1 MCFRVS
7 KILKCSAGLYV
18 RNRQKRH
25 IVKQFDKEITM
36 ELISKKLFDKPQ
48 RKIKIMQFGEGNF
61 LRAFVE
67 WIIQDLNDKG
77 AISSD
82 VVLVQPMPFG
92 RVKELAE
99 QDGLYT
105 LRLEGIDGG
114 KKVKNSQVIN
124 VVGDCVNPFAE
135 YEKFLAYG
143 ESEDLEVII
152 SNTTEAGIAV
162 DPTDTDFSV
171 CPKSYP
177 GKLLALLKRRYDK
190 FKGAKDKGLAII
202 PCELIDNNG
211 DELYRCLTEL
221 AKINKM
227 DRKFIDWMQNCN
239 HFTSTLVD
247 RIVPGYPRNE
257 IEEIQ
262 KETGYIDNNV
272 VKGEIFHLWVLKK
285 EAHVQKVLPAD
296 STGLNV
302 IFADD
307 IKPYKQR
314 KVKILN
320 GSHTAMVPVAYLC
333 GIDTVGEA
341 VNDPVIGKF
350 VREFVFEEVN
360 PTIDLPQDQMTAF
373 ANSVIERYQN
383 PFIRH
388 ELMSIALNSTTKF
401 KTRLLPTLLDY
412 VKIKGELPKRL
423 VFAFAALVTFHK
435 GKRGDEN
442 IKLADDPQYLAKW
455 KELWDGFDGDYNK
468 LAKEVLGW
476 VEAWDM
482 DMNTI
487 HPDLCSKVATYLYA
501 MNTKGMSAA
510 LECFIGGCDGSC
522 KR

>member
-1 MCFRVS
+1 
-7 KILKCSAGLYV
+7 
-18 RNRQKRH
+18 
-25 IVKQFDKEITM
+25 M
-36 ELISKKLFDKPQ
+36 ELLSKKIYNKPE

-77 AISSD
+77 AINAG
-82 VVLVQPMPFG
+82 VAVVQPMPFG
-92 RVKELAE
+92 RVKELSE

-105 LRLEGIDGG
+105 LRLEGIDNG
-114 KKVKNSQVIN
+114 KNVKQSRVID
-124 VVGDCVNPFAE
+124 VIGDCINPFTE

-143 ESEDLEVII
+143 ESEDLEVVI

-171 CPKSYP
+171 CPKSFP

-190 FKGAKDKGLAII
+190 FGGDPKKGLSII
-202 PCELIDNNG
+202 PCELIDDNG

-227 DRKFIDWMQNCN
+227 DEKFVKWMQTAN

-247 RIVPGYPRNE
+247 RIVPGYPKNE
-257 IEEIQ
+257 IPEIQ

-285 EAHVQKVLPAD
+285 EAHIQKVFPAD
-296 STGLNV
+296 KTGLNV

-307 IKPYKQR
+307 IHPYKQR

-341 VNDPVIGKF
+341 VNDPVIGKY
-350 VREFVFEEVN
+350 VRDFVFNEVN
-360 PTIDLPQDQMTAF
+360 PTINLPAEQMTAF

-383 PFIRH
+383 PYIRH

-401 KTRLLPTLLDY
+401 RTRLLPTLNDY
-412 VKIKGELPKRL
+412 VKIKGSLPNHIL
-423 VFAFAALVTFHK
+423 FSLAALTVFYK
-435 GKRGDEN
+435 GKRGNEDIALN
-442 IKLADDPQYLAKW
+442 DDPAYLSEWKRLWDNCGGDFYELAK
-455 KELWDGFDGDYNK
+455 G
-468 LAKEVLGW
+468 VLGW
-476 VEAWDM
+476 KGAWGEDL
-482 DMNTI
+482 NAL
-487 HPDLCSKVATYLYA
+487 HPEITATVAKYLKA
-501 MNTKGMSAA
+501 ISAQGMRKAA
-510 LECFIGGCDGSC
+510 EEFVNG
-522 KR
+522 

>member
-1 MCFRVS
+1 
-7 KILKCSAGLYV
+7 
-18 RNRQKRH
+18 
-25 IVKQFDKEITM
+25 M
-36 ELISKKLFDKPQ
+36 ELLSKKLYNKPE

-77 AISSD
+77 AINAG
-82 VVLVQPMPFG
+82 VAVVQPMPFG
-92 RVKELAE
+92 RVKELGE

-114 KKVKNSQVIN
+114 EKVKKSRVID
-124 VVGDCVNPFAE
+124 VIDDCINPFAD
-135 YEKFLAYG
+135 YEKYLKYG
-143 ESEDLEVII
+143 ESEDLQVII

-171 CPKSYP
+171 CPKSFP
-177 GKLLALLKRRYDK
+177 GKLLALLKRRYDH
-190 FKGAKDKGLAII
+190 FKGDKNKGLAIV

-211 DELYRCLTEL
+211 DELYRCLVEL
-221 AKINKM
+221 AQINKM
-227 DRKFIDWMQNCN
+227 DKKFIEWVKTAN

-247 RIVPGYPRNE
+247 RIVPGYPKNE

-285 EAHVQKVLPAD
+285 EPVVQKYLPAD

-320 GSHTAMVPVAYLC
+320 GSHTALVPVAYLA

-341 VNDPVIGKF
+341 MNDNTISKY
-350 VREFVFEEVN
+350 VRDFVFDEVN
-360 PTIDLPQDQMTAF
+360 PTINLPADQMTAF
-373 ANSVIERYQN
+373 ANSVIERYRN

-401 KTRLLPTLLDY
+401 KTRLLPTLTDY
-412 VKIKGELPKRL
+412 VKLKGKLPQHL
-423 VFAFAALVTFHK
+423 LFSFAAIIAFHK
-435 GKRGDEN
+435 GKRGSED
-442 IKLADDPQYLAKW
+442 IKLADDPEYLAKW
-455 KELWDGFDGDYNK
+455 KSLWDGFNGDYLK
-468 LAKEVLGW
+468 LAKDTLAW
-476 VEAWDM
+476 KEAWDM

-487 HPDLCSKVATYLYA
+487 HPDIAKTVAAYLESIQ
-501 MNTKGMSAA
+501 TKGMRKAV
-510 LECFIGGCDGSC
+510 EEFVND
-522 KR
+522 

>member
-18 RNRQKRH
+18 RNRQRRH

-435 GKRGDEN
+435 GKRGDED

-501 MNTKGMSAA
+501 MNTKGMRAA
-510 LECFIGGCDGSC
+510 LECFTGGCDGSC

>member
-1 MCFRVS
+1 
-7 KILKCSAGLYV
+7 
-18 RNRQKRH
+18 
-25 IVKQFDKEITM
+25 M
-36 ELISKKLFDKPQ
+36 ELISKKIVNKPE
-48 RKIKIMQFGEGNF
+48 RKVKIMQFGEGNF

-67 WIIQDLNDKG
+67 WIIQNLNDKG
-77 AISSD
+77 AIDAD
-82 VVLVQPMPFG
+82 VAVVQPMPFG
-92 RVKELAE
+92 RVKDLAA

-114 KKVKNSQVIN
+114 KIVKSSRVID
-124 VVGDCVNPFAE
+124 VIGDCIDPFTE
-135 YEKFLAYG
+135 YEKFLKYG
-143 ESEDLEVII
+143 ESEDLQVII

-177 GKLLALLKRRYDK
+177 GKLLALLKRRYDH
-190 FKGAKDKGLAII
+190 FGGDPSKGLAII

-221 AKINKM
+221 AKINNM
-227 DRKFIDWMQNCN
+227 DEKFIEWVQKAN
-239 HFTSTLVD
+239 HYTSTLVD
-247 RIVPGYPRNE
+247 RIVPGYPKNE
-257 IEEIQ
+257 IEEIR

-285 EAHVQKVLPAD
+285 EPFVQKVLPAD

-320 GSHTAMVPVAYLC
+320 GSHTAMVPIAYLS

-350 VREFVFEEVN
+350 VRDFVFEEVN

-401 KTRLLPTLLDY
+401 KTRLLPTLTDY
-412 VKIKGELPKRL
+412 VRIKGELPQHL
-423 VFAFAALVTFHK
+423 LFSFAALVTFHK
-435 GKRGDEN
+435 GKRGEED
-442 IKLADDPQYLAKW
+442 IALKDDPEYLAKW
-455 KELWDGFDGDYNK
+455 KELWDGFDGCYK
-468 LAKEVLGW
+468 CLAKKALGW
-476 VEAWDM
+476 TEAWG
-482 DMNTI
+482 MNMNEI
-487 HPDLCSKVATYLYA
+487 HPEITATVAKYLEA
-501 MNTKGMSAA
+501 IGTKGMKKAV
-510 LECFIGGCDGSC
+510 EEFVNG
-522 KR
+522 

>member
-1 MCFRVS
+1 MQQLS
-7 KILKCSAGLYV
+7 S
-18 RNRQKRH
+18 
-25 IVKQFDKEITM
+25 
-36 ELISKKLFDKPQ
+36 KLFNKPK

-77 AISSD
+77 AICSD

-92 RVKELAE
+92 RVNEIAA

-114 KKVKNSQVIN
+114 KNVKKSQVIN
-124 VVGDCVNPFAE
+124 VVGDCVNPFAD
-135 YEKFLAYG
+135 YEKFLKYG
-143 ESEDLEVII
+143 ESDDLQVII

-162 DPTDTDFSV
+162 DPTDTDLSQ

-177 GKLLALLKRRYDK
+177 GKLLALLKRRYDR
-190 FKGAKDKGLAII
+190 FKGDAAKGLAII
-202 PCELIDNNG
+202 PCELIDDNG

-221 AKINKM
+221 AQINKM
-227 DRKFIDWMQNCN
+227 DAAFIKWLQTAN

-247 RIVPGYPRNE
+247 RIVPGYPKNE
-257 IEEIQ
+257 IEEIR

-285 EAHVQKVLPAD
+285 EPSVQKALPAD

-320 GSHTAMVPVAYLC
+320 GSHTALVPVAYLA

-341 VNDPVIGKF
+341 MNDPAIEKF
-350 VREFVFEEVN
+350 VRDFVFDEVN
-360 PTIDLPQDQMTAF
+360 PTIDLPQHQMTAF
-373 ANSVIERYQN
+373 ANSVIERYRN
-383 PFIRH
+383 PYIRH

-401 KTRLLPTLLDY
+401 KTRLLPTLTDY
-412 VKIKGELPKRL
+412 VRIKGELPQHL
-423 VFAFAALVTFHK
+423 IFAFAALVLFHR
-435 GKRGDEN
+435 GKRGNED
-442 IKLADDPQYLAKW
+442 IKLADDPAYLEKW
-455 KELWDGFDGDYNK
+455 NALWAEFDGDYEN
-468 LAKEVLGW
+468 LARKVLGW
-476 VEAWDM
+476 KDAWDT
-482 DMNTI
+482 DMNGI
-487 HPDLCSKVATYLYA
+487 HPQIAQTVAKYLKA
-501 MNTKGMSAA
+501 MSENGMRAAVDCFVGNCGCKGK
-510 LECFIGGCDGSC
+510 C
-522 KR
+522 K